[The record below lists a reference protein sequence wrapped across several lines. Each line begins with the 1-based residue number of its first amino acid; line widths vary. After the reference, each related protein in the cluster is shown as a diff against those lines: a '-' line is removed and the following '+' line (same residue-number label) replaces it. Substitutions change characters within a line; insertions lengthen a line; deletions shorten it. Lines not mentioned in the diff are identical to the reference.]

1 MKERNIGMNE
11 RTVASKNES
20 EVLIVFAYVGM
31 QIRK

>member
-11 RTVASKNES
+11 TTVASKNGS